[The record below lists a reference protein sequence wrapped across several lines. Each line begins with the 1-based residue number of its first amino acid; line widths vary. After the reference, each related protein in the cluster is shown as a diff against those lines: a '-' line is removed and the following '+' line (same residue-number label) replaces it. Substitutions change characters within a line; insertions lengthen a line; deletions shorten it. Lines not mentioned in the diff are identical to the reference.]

1 MMMGMAERHPNL
13 DTKVMRPGVRE
24 RDLDYIGGSDQ
35 QWSKAAAKLEHQGP
49 ECTLHKH
56 NDYLYTVTVHKQ

>member
-1 MMMGMAERHPNL
+1 MMMGMAERDPNL

-35 QWSKAAAKLEHQGP
+35 QWSK
-49 ECTLHKH
+49 
-56 NDYLYTVTVHKQ
+56 VVHFDALFWVE